1 VRVVLSLGADLV
13 SGGELSVGL
22 SIVSN
27 RELRQRRW
35 LKRVETLV
43 PRMINKVV
51 QQGGILVANLG

>member
-1 VRVVLSLGADLV
+1 MAN
-13 SGGELSVGL
+13 
-22 SIVSN
+22 ITSN

-43 PRMINKVV
+43 PRMIDKVV